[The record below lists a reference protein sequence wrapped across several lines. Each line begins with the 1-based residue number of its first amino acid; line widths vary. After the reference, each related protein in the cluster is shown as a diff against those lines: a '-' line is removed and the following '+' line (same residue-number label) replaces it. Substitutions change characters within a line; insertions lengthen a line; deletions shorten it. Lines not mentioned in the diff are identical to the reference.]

1 MATTEQV
8 KQLAEQIKTKL
19 QQFLT
24 ITVDQ
29 LTREPELGN
38 QLSFKKGESLFIK
51 IIELFKKVNS
61 VELVDVPHN
70 ALNAFNGQLDHA
82 ISIFNQIKAFNPA
95 TGNPGNQRDSLISQL
110 ENQFDTYYTTALPIL
125 TTGLL
130 NTNDLSI
137 ERTKLNEALKELE
150 KEKEKAKQDSEK
162 YLNEIKDV
170 LTKARQAAVEVGVA
184 QHNMIFKEEA
194 EEHKK
199 LSENWLKW
207 TIGVLIAITLVGV
220 GLLFIKPTDEGTH
233 FLIHFTVTKIVILT
247 VMFYALAICTRN
259 YKAHKHNSILNK
271 HRQNALN
278 TFETFSKAAGTDTQT
293 KNAVLLEATHT
304 IFSNQQTGYIN
315 TDGESD
321 SPNKIIEIIKNSTSK
336 GQE

>member
-8 KQLAEQIKTKL
+8 KQLADQIKTKL

-38 QLSFKKGESLFIK
+38 QLSFKTGESLFIK

-61 VELVDVPHN
+61 VELLDVPYN
-70 ALNAFNGQLDHA
+70 TLKAFNGQLDQA
-82 ISIFNQIKAFNPA
+82 VSIFNQIKTFNPA
-95 TGNPGNQRDSLISQL
+95 TGNPVNQRNSLLSQL
-110 ENQFDTYYTTALPIL
+110 ENQFDTYYSSALPIL
-125 TTGLL
+125 MAGLL

-150 KEKEKAKQDSEK
+150 KEKEKAKLESEK

-170 LTKARQAAVEVGVA
+170 LSKARQAAVEVGVA

-194 EEHKK
+194 DEHKK

-207 TIGVLIAITLVGV
+207 TIGVLVAITLVGV
-220 GLLFIKPTDEGTH
+220 GLLFIKPSDEGTH

-293 KNAVLLEATHT
+293 KNAILLEATHT

-321 SPNKIIEIIKNSTSK
+321 SPNKIIEIIKSSTTK

>member
-8 KQLAEQIKTKL
+8 KQLADQIKTKL

-38 QLSFKKGESLFIK
+38 QLSFKTGESLFIK
-51 IIELFKKVNS
+51 IIELFKKVNA
-61 VELVDVPHN
+61 VELLDVPYN
-70 ALNAFNGQLDHA
+70 TLKAFNGQLDQA
-82 ISIFNQIKAFNPA
+82 VSIFNQIKTFNPA
-95 TGNPGNQRDSLISQL
+95 TGNPVNQRNSLLSQL
-110 ENQFDTYYTTALPIL
+110 ENQFDTYYSSALPIL
-125 TTGLL
+125 MAGLL

-150 KEKEKAKQDSEK
+150 KEKEKAKLESEK

-170 LTKARQAAVEVGVA
+170 LSKARQAAVEVGVA

-194 EEHKK
+194 DEHKK

-207 TIGVLIAITLVGV
+207 TIGVLVAITLVGV
-220 GLLFIKPTDEGTH
+220 GLLFIKPSDERTP

-247 VMFYALAICTRN
+247 IMFYALAICTRN

-293 KNAVLLEATHT
+293 KNAILLEATHT

-315 TDGESD
+315 TDGEND
-321 SPNKIIEIIKNSTSK
+321 SPNKIIEIIRSSTTK

>member
-8 KQLAEQIKTKL
+8 RQLAEQIRTKL

-24 ITVDQ
+24 ITIDQ

-38 QLSFKKGESLFIK
+38 QLSFKSGESLFIK
-51 IIELFKKVNS
+51 IIELFKKVNV
-61 VELVDVPHN
+61 VELTEVPFN
-70 ALNAFNGQLDHA
+70 ALNEFNGQLDHA
-82 ISIFNQIKAFNPA
+82 ISIFNQIKTFNPA
-95 TGNPGNQRDSLISQL
+95 TGNPVNQRNSLLIQL
-110 ENQFDTYYTTALPIL
+110 ENQYDTYYTTALPIL
-125 TTGLL
+125 ITGLL

-150 KEKEKAKQDSEK
+150 KEKEKAKVDSEK

-170 LTKARQAAVEVGVA
+170 LSKARQAAVEVGVA
-184 QHNMIFKEEA
+184 QHNMIFKKEA
-194 EEHKK
+194 DEHKQ
-199 LSENWLKW
+199 LSKNWLKW
-207 TIGVLIAITLVGV
+207 TIGVLVAITLVGI
-220 GLLFIKPTDEGTH
+220 GLLFIKPSDEGTH

-278 TFETFSKAAGTDTQT
+278 TFETFSKAAGSDLQT

-304 IFSNQQTGYIN
+304 IFSNQQTGYLN

>member
-1 MATTEQV
+1 MATTKQV
-8 KQLAEQIKTKL
+8 KQQADQIKTKL

-38 QLSFKKGESLFIK
+38 QLSFKSAESLFIK
-51 IIELFKKVNS
+51 IIELFKKVNT
-61 VELVDVPHN
+61 VELTDVPHN
-70 ALNAFNGQLDHA
+70 TLNAFNRQLDQA
-82 ISIFNQIKAFNPA
+82 VSIFNQIKTFNPA
-95 TGNPGNQRDSLISQL
+95 TGNPVNQRNTLLNQL
-110 ENQFDTYYTTALPIL
+110 ENQFDSYHSAALPIL
-125 TTGLL
+125 IAGLL

-137 ERTKLNEALKELE
+137 ERTKLNEGLKELE
-150 KEKEKAKQDSEK
+150 KEKEKVKIESEK

-170 LTKARQAAVEVGVA
+170 LSKARQAAVEVGVA

-194 EEHKK
+194 DEHKK
-199 LSENWLKW
+199 LSENWLKR
-207 TIGVLIAITLVGV
+207 TVVVLIAITLLGI
-220 GLLFIKPTDEGTH
+220 GLLFIKPSDEGTH

-278 TFETFSKAAGTDTQT
+278 TFETFSKAAGTDLQT

-321 SPNKIIEIIKNSTSK
+321 SPNKIIEIIKSSTSK